1 MGTITIVGLGP
12 GAVGHLSL
20 ETMSIMRACPQVILR
35 TAVHPTVC
43 RAGAAGRALHVLR

>member
-20 ETMSIMRACPQVILR
+20 ETMGLLQSCARRCIPPLPSWKSK
-35 TAVHPTVC
+35 T
-43 RAGAAGRALHVLR
+43 

>member
-20 ETMSIMRACPQVILR
+20 ETMGLLPNLAEVILR
-35 TAVHPTVC
+35 TAGIPAFP
-43 RAGAAGRALHVLR
+43 AGKAKRKIYFM

>member
-20 ETMSIMRACPQVILR
+20 ETMGLLQNCAQVILR
-35 TAVHPTVC
+35 TAVHRLLWQQSLPC
-43 RAGAAGRALHVLR
+43 WLPG